1 MDRDPLP
8 PDELRRRR
16 GRALR
21 TAWVLVAVALLI
33 YGAFILSGVFG
44 GGA

>member
-1 MDRDPLP
+1 MTLDR
-8 PDELRRRR
+8 DELRRRR
-16 GRALR
+16 SRALR
-21 TAWVLVAVALLI
+21 TAWVLVAVALAI